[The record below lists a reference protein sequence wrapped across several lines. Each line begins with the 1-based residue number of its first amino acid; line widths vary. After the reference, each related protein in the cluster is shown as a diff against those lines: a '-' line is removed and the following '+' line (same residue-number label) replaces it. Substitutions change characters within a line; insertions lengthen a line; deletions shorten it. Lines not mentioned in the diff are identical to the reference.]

1 MRQTVP
7 AERLTGRDRKRSLGI
22 DQTVRWGRPMKA
34 VSRRQFLMSAT
45 FVGGAGLVILAA
57 RRAFAFSIEQG
68 SAEAK
73 ALYLDHCSANNQYHA
88 ELVAE
93 LTAKL
98 QGHSQA
104 EIEAAISTFRCPL
117 CGCPIA

>member
-1 MRQTVP
+1 MN
-7 AERLTGRDRKRSLGI
+7 
-22 DQTVRWGRPMKA
+22 A
-34 VSRRQFLMSAT
+34 VSRRRFLMAAT
-45 FVGGAGLVILAA
+45 SIGGAGLTLFAA
-57 RRAFAFSIEQG
+57 SRSFAFSLEQG
-68 SAEAK
+68 DAEAES
-73 ALYLDHCSANNQYHA
+73 LYFGHCSAQNKYHA

-104 EIEAAISTFRCPL
+104 EIEAALVAFRCPL

>member
-1 MRQTVP
+1 MN
-7 AERLTGRDRKRSLGI
+7 LS
-22 DQTVRWGRPMKA
+22 
-34 VSRRQFLMSAT
+34 SRRRFLMSAT
-45 FVGGAGLVILAA
+45 VIGGAVLAILAA

-68 SAEAK
+68 SAEAN
-73 ALYLDHCSANNQYHA
+73 ALYLGHCSANNQYHA

-104 EIEAAISTFRCPL
+104 EIESAINAFRCPL